1 MRGASIE
8 KKGRNQA
15 FAYTLKYTL
24 EKNKTEIAKRRSIS
38 AAEFINLKQY
48 KIKEMNTLIYHRICT
63 MKNGLYMIIDYYPH
77 VEN

>member
-1 MRGASIE
+1 MREASIE

-24 EKNKTEIAKRRSIS
+24 EKNKTSIAKRRSIS

-63 MKNGLYMIIDYYPH
+63 MKDGLYMIIDYFPY